1 MVKRELS
8 GRVHFKLN
16 IEKGI
21 INMETLKEINAHLD
35 KLIAEDIK
43 VITNA
48 ENELQKVNERIQ
60 KAKDQMASAEESM
73 NEKEYI
79 KAKSDLATATNA
91 KEMYEKRVEKVSN
104 VPLVTV
110 DEYKTMIN
118 QLQTLEDERQEEY
131 KAKVKKLMHQIEEVC
146 SEARESINETNKVMD
161 KLTYDV
167 LKTTG
172 LSEYQRQLHG
182 VYHNWNRNNEP
193 EIGYLYNS
201 VLSKT
206 WLMKEEVK

>member
-1 MVKRELS
+1 
-8 GRVHFKLN
+8 
-16 IEKGI
+16 
-21 INMETLKEINAHLD
+21 
-35 KLIAEDIK
+35 
-43 VITNA
+43 
-48 ENELQKVNERIQ
+48 
-60 KAKDQMASAEESM
+60 MASAEESM

-193 EIGYLYNS
+193 EIGYLYNA

>member
-1 MVKRELS
+1 
-8 GRVHFKLN
+8 
-16 IEKGI
+16 
-21 INMETLKEINAHLD
+21 METLKEINAHLD

-73 NEKEYI
+73 NEKEYV

-91 KEMYEKRVEKVSN
+91 KEMYIKRVDKVSN
-104 VPLVTV
+104 KPLITV
-110 DEYKTMIN
+110 DEYKKLN
-118 QLQTLEDERQEEY
+118 RKLQVLEDERQEEY

-193 EIGYLYNS
+193 EIGYLYNA

>member
-1 MVKRELS
+1 
-8 GRVHFKLN
+8 
-16 IEKGI
+16 
-21 INMETLKEINAHLD
+21 METLKEINAHLD

-193 EIGYLYNS
+193 EIGYLYNT
-201 VLSKT
+201 VL
-206 WLMKEEVK
+206 

>member
-1 MVKRELS
+1 
-8 GRVHFKLN
+8 
-16 IEKGI
+16 
-21 INMETLKEINAHLD
+21 METLKEINAHLD

-48 ENELQKVNERIQ
+48 ENELQKVKKKKK

-193 EIGYLYNS
+193 EIGYLYNT

>member
-1 MVKRELS
+1 MKT
-8 GRVHFKLN
+8 LN
-16 IEKGI
+16 
-21 INMETLKEINAHLD
+21 EINEHLD
-35 KLIAEDIK
+35 KLIAEDNK

-48 ENELQKVNERIQ
+48 ENELQKVDERIQ
-60 KAKDQMASAEESM
+60 NAKDRMVSAEESM
-73 NEKEYI
+73 NEKEYV
-79 KAKSDLATATNA
+79 KAKSDLATAKNA

-104 VPLVTV
+104 VSLVTV

-118 QLQTLEDERQEEY
+118 QLQALEDERQEEY

-193 EIGYLYNS
+193 EIGYLYNT

>member
-1 MVKRELS
+1 
-8 GRVHFKLN
+8 
-16 IEKGI
+16 
-21 INMETLKEINAHLD
+21 METLKEINAHLD

-73 NEKEYI
+73 NEKEYV
-79 KAKSDLATATNA
+79 KAKSDLATAKNA

-193 EIGYLYNS
+193 EIGYLYNA

>member
-1 MVKRELS
+1 
-8 GRVHFKLN
+8 
-16 IEKGI
+16 
-21 INMETLKEINAHLD
+21 METLKEINAHLD

-118 QLQTLEDERQEEY
+118 QLQTLEDEQQEEY

-193 EIGYLYNS
+193 EIGYLYNA

>member
-1 MVKRELS
+1 
-8 GRVHFKLN
+8 
-16 IEKGI
+16 
-21 INMETLKEINAHLD
+21 METLKEINAHLD

-193 EIGYLYNS
+193 EIGYLYNAI
-201 VLSKT
+201 LSKT

>member
-1 MVKRELS
+1 MK
-8 GRVHFKLN
+8 
-16 IEKGI
+16 
-21 INMETLKEINAHLD
+21 TLKEINEHLD

-73 NEKEYI
+73 NEKEYV

-91 KEMYEKRVEKVSN
+91 KEMYIKRVDKVSN
-104 VPLVTV
+104 KPLITV
-110 DEYKTMIN
+110 DEYKKLN
-118 QLQTLEDERQEEY
+118 RKLQVLEDERQEEY

-146 SEARESINETNKVMD
+146 SEARESVNETNKVME
-161 KLTYDV
+161 KLANDV
-167 LKTTG
+167 LKPSG
-172 LSEYQRQLHG
+172 LNQNQKELFG
-182 VYHNWNRNNEP
+182 VYSYWDRKNRA
-193 EIGYLYNS
+193 EIGYFYNAI
-201 VLSKT
+201 LSNT

>member
-1 MVKRELS
+1 
-8 GRVHFKLN
+8 
-16 IEKGI
+16 
-21 INMETLKEINAHLD
+21 METLKEINAHLD

-193 EIGYLYNS
+193 EIGYLYNA

>member
-1 MVKRELS
+1 
-8 GRVHFKLN
+8 
-16 IEKGI
+16 
-21 INMETLKEINAHLD
+21 METLKEINAHLD

-193 EIGYLYNS
+193 EIGYLYNT

>member
-1 MVKRELS
+1 
-8 GRVHFKLN
+8 
-16 IEKGI
+16 
-21 INMETLKEINAHLD
+21 METLKEINAHLD

-131 KAKVKKLMHQIEEVC
+131 KAKVKKLKHQIEEVC

-193 EIGYLYNS
+193 EIGYLYNA

>member
-1 MVKRELS
+1 
-8 GRVHFKLN
+8 
-16 IEKGI
+16 
-21 INMETLKEINAHLD
+21 METLKEINAHLD

-73 NEKEYI
+73 NEKEYV
-79 KAKSDLATATNA
+79 KAKSDLATAKNA

-104 VPLVTV
+104 VSLVTV

-118 QLQTLEDERQEEY
+118 QLQALEDERQEEY

-193 EIGYLYNS
+193 EIGYLYNAI
-201 VLSKT
+201 LSKT

>member
-1 MVKRELS
+1 
-8 GRVHFKLN
+8 
-16 IEKGI
+16 
-21 INMETLKEINAHLD
+21 METLKEINAHLD

-73 NEKEYI
+73 NEKEYV

-91 KEMYEKRVEKVSN
+91 KEMYIKRVDKVSN
-104 VPLVTV
+104 KPLITV
-110 DEYKTMIN
+110 DEYKKLN
-118 QLQTLEDERQEEY
+118 SKLQALEDERQEEF

-146 SEARESINETNKVMD
+146 SEARESINETNEVME
-161 KLTYDV
+161 KLANDV
-167 LKTTG
+167 LKPTG
-172 LSEYQRQLHG
+172 LNQNKKETFG
-182 VYHNWNRNNEP
+182 VYSYWDRKNGAK
-193 EIGYLYNS
+193 IGYFYNAI
-201 VLSKT
+201 LSNT

>member
-1 MVKRELS
+1 
-8 GRVHFKLN
+8 
-16 IEKGI
+16 
-21 INMETLKEINAHLD
+21 METLKEINAHLD

-73 NEKEYI
+73 NEKEYV

-91 KEMYEKRVEKVSN
+91 KEMYIKRVDKVSN
-104 VPLVTV
+104 KPLITV
-110 DEYKTMIN
+110 DEYKKLN
-118 QLQTLEDERQEEY
+118 SKLQALEDERQEEF

-146 SEARESINETNKVMD
+146 SEARESINETNEVME
-161 KLTYDV
+161 KLANDV
-167 LKTTG
+167 LKPTG
-172 LSEYQRQLHG
+172 LDQNKKETFG
-182 VYHNWNRNNEP
+182 VYSYWDRKNGA
-193 EIGYLYNS
+193 EIGYFYNAI
-201 VLSKT
+201 LSNT

>member
-1 MVKRELS
+1 MKT
-8 GRVHFKLN
+8 LN
-16 IEKGI
+16 
-21 INMETLKEINAHLD
+21 EINEHLD
-35 KLIAEDIK
+35 KLIAEDNE

-48 ENELQKVNERIQ
+48 ENELQKVDERIQ
-60 KAKDQMASAEESM
+60 NAKDRMVSAEESM
-73 NEKEYI
+73 NEKEYV
-79 KAKSDLATATNA
+79 KAKSDLATAKNA

-104 VPLVTV
+104 VSLVTV

-118 QLQTLEDERQEEY
+118 QLQALEDERQEEY

-146 SEARESINETNKVMD
+146 SEARESVNETNKVMD

-172 LSEYQRQLHG
+172 LNEYQSQLHG
-182 VYHNWNRNNEP
+182 VYHNWDRNNEP
-193 EIGYLYNS
+193 EIGLFYPAILTN
-201 VLSKT
+201 T